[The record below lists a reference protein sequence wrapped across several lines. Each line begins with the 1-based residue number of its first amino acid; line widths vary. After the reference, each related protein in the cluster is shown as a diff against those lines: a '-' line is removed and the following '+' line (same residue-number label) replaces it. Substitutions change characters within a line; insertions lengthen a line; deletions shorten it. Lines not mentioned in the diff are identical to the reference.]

1 MEVSQMRYFRAIVE
15 YGSFSEAADHLYIT
29 QPALSKSIARLE
41 SELGAPLF
49 DRKGSRITLTPGG
62 RALLPYCGTV
72 LDTINSGVTAF
83 QERIGLK
90 NGRVAIGISTEI
102 FIKHLVLEFLQKYPD
117 ASLICHLMSQEEM
130 AHALQE
136 GTIDFALSELPVRG
150 DHITWRQIH
159 NGYLTAVLHHDDPLL
174 QEDLISF
181 EDLRDHHFCIGHV
194 RSNLYQAVE
203 TMCLDAGFTPK
214 IRYLGYD
221 PDMAGLLLDLPGS
234 VIISPDSINVS
245 IMQTQ
250 LGRGMKVFV
259 PIRGTVGHA
268 QIGVAVR
275 SGHYQTEAAKVFC
288 DMVVSW
294 FSSLEEPD
302 DVI

>member
-1 MEVSQMRYFRAIVE
+1 MEINQMRYFRAIVE
-15 YGSFSEAADHLYIT
+15 YGSFTEAAEHLYIT
-29 QPALSKSIARLE
+29 QPALSKSIAHLE
-41 SELGAPLF
+41 AELGAPLF

-90 NGRVAIGISTEI
+90 NGRVAVGISTEI
-102 FIKHLVLEFLQKYPD
+102 FIKHLTLQFLQTYPN
-117 ASLICHLMSQEEM
+117 ASFICHLMSQEEM

-136 GTIDFALSELPVRG
+136 GSIDFALSELPVRG
-150 DHITWRQIH
+150 DHIDYREIH
-159 NGYLTAVLHHDDPLL
+159 HGYLTAVLHSEDPLL
-174 QEDLISF
+174 KQDAISF
-181 EDLRDHHFCIGHV
+181 SDLKNHHFCIGHV
-194 RSNLYQAVE
+194 RSNIYQSIE
-203 TMCLDAGFTPK
+203 SMCLDAGFSPN

-245 IMQTQ
+245 ITQTQ

-259 PIRGTVGHA
+259 PIRGTSGHA
-268 QIGVAVR
+268 QVGIAIR
-275 SGHYQTEAAKVFC
+275 RGHYQTEAAKTFQN
-288 DMVVSW
+288 MVISY
-294 FSSLEEPD
+294 FESLEEQFF
-302 DVI
+302 